1 MFSTFSRRSAA
12 TAFNA
17 SKRMLSGHGNAD
29 EVRAEV
35 SKWKKTTIGMVV
47 LSTLFG
53 LYNIAAH
60 DHEHPHNGLPYQHIR
75 SKPYPWIC
83 SDCNLFDGACWDE
96 CRAAKNA

>member
-1 MFSTFSRRSAA
+1 MFSTFARRSAPFA
-12 TAFNA
+12 AA
-17 SKRMLSGHGNAD
+17 SKRMMSGHANVE

-35 SKWKKTTIGMVV
+35 SKWQKMTAGMVV

-60 DHEHPHNGLPYQHIR
+60 DHHHGRNDLPYMHIR
-75 SKPYPWIC
+75 NKPYPWSC
-83 SDCNLFDGACWDE
+83 SDCNLFDGECWAE